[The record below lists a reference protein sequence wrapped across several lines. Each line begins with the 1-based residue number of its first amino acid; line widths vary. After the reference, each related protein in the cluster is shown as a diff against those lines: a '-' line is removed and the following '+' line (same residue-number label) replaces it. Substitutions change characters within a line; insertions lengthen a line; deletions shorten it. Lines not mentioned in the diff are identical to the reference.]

1 MICSII
7 GSSKKPA
14 KKGDCMKTYTRWD
27 GLKFR
32 VGEVIEYGKTKSRI
46 EKFNDWFTNIVIM
59 RDVDTNRRRV
69 GFVDQLK
76 KINGAIYWVAL

>member
-1 MICSII
+1 
-7 GSSKKPA
+7 
-14 KKGDCMKTYTRWD
+14 MKTYTRWD

-59 RDVDTNRRRV
+59 RDVDTDRRRV

-76 KINGAIYWVAL
+76 KINGAIYWGVL